1 MQIRRCTDQPE
12 EPSGKAI
19 FLGTCGVKKST
30 EILNSLGRV
39 SHLSRMNEQEIK
51 TRFEELRNELKAQ
64 KEQLEALKD
73 DIRILLKHRSIAP
86 RDIVDTAQQIGNAA
100 FDQSDVH
107 RCREFLKKYDVRK
120 GL

>member
-1 MQIRRCTDQPE
+1 
-12 EPSGKAI
+12 
-19 FLGTCGVKKST
+19 
-30 EILNSLGRV
+30 
-39 SHLSRMNEQEIK
+39 MNEQEIE
-51 TRFEELRNELKAQ
+51 TRFEELKNELKAQ
-64 KEQLEALKD
+64 KEQLDALKED
-73 DIRILLKHRSIAP
+73 LKILLKHRSIAP